1 MDYSRMS
8 FQRAPEEVEGI
19 IMDSSDVSDASDASE
34 SSDTS
39 DPSDP
44 SDPSDSSDSSDASKP
59 VTESQFSRR
68 NGPCRTECVICHA
81 VRR

>member
-1 MDYSRMS
+1 MS

-44 SDPSDSSDSSDASKP
+44 SDPSDSSDSSDASDASKP

>member
-1 MDYSRMS
+1 MS

>member
-1 MDYSRMS
+1 MS
-8 FQRAPEEVEGI
+8 FQRAPEADEGI
-19 IMDSSDVSDASDASE
+19 ITDASDA
-34 SSDTS
+34 S